1 MSSLTI
7 TRKRLEAHIAELI
20 DLLDLIDG
28 DPDLE
33 DDDREP
39 EETDQNGDEQDTLCA
54 EDDNLGGGW
63 FKMGKLE
70 GGCGL

>member
-1 MSSLTI
+1 MRPLDI
-7 TRKRLEAHIAELI
+7 TRRRLEARISDLI
-20 DLLDLIDG
+20 DLLDHIDG

-39 EETDQNGDEQDTLCA
+39 EETDQDCDEQDTLCA

-63 FKMGKLE
+63 FLLGRLT
-70 GGCGL
+70 GGSGL

>member
-1 MSSLTI
+1 MTLLVMN
-7 TRKRLEAHIAELI
+7 RKRLEARIAELI
-20 DLLDLIDG
+20 ELLDLIDG

-39 EETDQNGDEQDTLCA
+39 EETDQDGDEQDTLCA

-70 GGCGL
+70 GSCGL